1 MTFLLFS
8 FLTVFAHAVEIP
20 TYFTTLFYDD
30 GGIVYVGLKTKQDEA
45 SDSQA
50 QLVSFPFIGGE
61 KTKIELPPELRTR
74 SIVGVIPDR
83 KKVYVIS
90 QDEESAQKS
99 LMLHIHDLDQE
110 VWKKLGQMACPT
122 FTKVKTAAKAITVYC
137 ERKSAPT
144 KNKKK
149 ARSSGVQAKVFSLG
163 KERLYRRGTWRF
175 PEFLLRYKG
184 VTLILEGNAPY
195 WSNLRLKSPDGER
208 IIKAEDLVDHASL
221 GPVIE
226 EVK

>member
-1 MTFLLFS
+1 MALFIASLLFS
-8 FLTVFAHAVEIP
+8 FAQAAEIP

-30 GGIVYVGLKTKQDEA
+30 GGLVYVGLKATNDDG
-45 SDSQA
+45 SGS
-50 QLVSFPFIGGE
+50 QLVSFPFAGGE
-61 KTKIELPPELRTR
+61 KTKIELPAELRSR

-83 KKVYVIS
+83 KKVFVIS
-90 QDEESAQKS
+90 QIEEGEAKNS

-110 VWKKLGQMACPT
+110 VWKKIGQMECPT

-137 ERKSAPT
+137 ERKTAPS
-144 KNKKK
+144 KKK
-149 ARSSGVQAKVFSLG
+149 KKGRSAGVQAKVFSLG
-163 KERLYRRGTWRF
+163 KERLYRKGTWRF

-195 WSNLRLKSPDGER
+195 WNRLRLKSADGDR
-208 IIKAEDLVDHASL
+208 LIKADDLVDHSSA
-221 GPVIE
+221 GPVVE